1 VTPHDAITD
10 GPARSRE
17 RAVALRERLGATYG
31 DFRDVEIEEA
41 HDPPEYERLRE
52 RAREGAVG
60 AVGAWITDD
69 AGRVLLVHERDREG
83 VQPGWT
89 DPGGAV
95 EPGESFEAAARREVR
110 EEAGVAVELTGVLEL
125 LWIEHRDR
133 TAPERAPVVAP
144 TPIFEADYAGGD
156 PRPQP
161 GETDDVAW
169 FESPPESVRYPV
181 LRERPFPAE

>member
-1 VTPHDAITD
+1 MNGA
-10 GPARSRE
+10 ARSRE
-17 RAVALRERLGATYG
+17 RAVGLRERLRGTYG
-31 DFRDVEIEEA
+31 DFREVGIEEQR
-41 HDPPEYERLRE
+41 DPEAYDRLRR
-52 RAREGAVG
+52 RATEGAIG

-69 AGRVLLVHERDREG
+69 DGRVLLVHERDREG
-83 VQPGWT
+83 VEPGWT

-110 EEAGVAVELTGVLEL
+110 EEAGVEVALTGVLEL

-133 TAPERAPVVAP
+133 TAPGRAPVVAP
-144 TPIFEADYAGGD
+144 TPIFEADHAGGE

-169 FESPPESVRYPV
+169 FASAPESVRYPV
-181 LRERPFPAE
+181 VRERPFPAE